1 MVSNLDSIDR
11 QKTVGQVLNLLKVL
25 AFASHLEQK
34 PGIDFKIAF
43 DRISDLVVDR
53 QLVIEK
59 AFPHSSNQ
67 YCLYTKKGNTI

>member
-34 PGIDFKIAF
+34 TGINFEIAF
-43 DRISDLVVDR
+43 DR
-53 QLVIEK
+53 
-59 AFPHSSNQ
+59 
-67 YCLYTKKGNTI
+67 

>member
-43 DRISDLVVDR
+43 DR
-53 QLVIEK
+53 
-59 AFPHSSNQ
+59 
-67 YCLYTKKGNTI
+67 